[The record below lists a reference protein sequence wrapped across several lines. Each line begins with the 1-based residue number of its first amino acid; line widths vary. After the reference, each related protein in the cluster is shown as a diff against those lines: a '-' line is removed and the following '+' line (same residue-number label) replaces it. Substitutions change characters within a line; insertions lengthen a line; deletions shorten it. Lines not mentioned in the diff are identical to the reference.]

1 MNIIFHRFFQVIVIR
16 YSLDYTGVVNSPE
29 SFTPKDLMTYEKAHK
44 SLVPAAYVTFQFIGQ
59 NFDTFREFV
68 VGDGGHSS
76 GKTRNRKSSDGQ
88 VFINKPLQPN
98 TNYRVFLRAFIEE
111 VKWQTSS
118 FQNANFWDKIQSC
131 FTHITFNHRSA
142 SSVPSKFLAEVYVAK
157 DVAYGEGMQR
167 LTLHFLGLIC

>member
-1 MNIIFHRFFQVIVIR
+1 M
-16 YSLDYTGVVNSPE
+16 
-29 SFTPKDLMTYEKAHK
+29 YEKAHK

-111 VKWQTSS
+111 VK
-118 FQNANFWDKIQSC
+118 
-131 FTHITFNHRSA
+131 
-142 SSVPSKFLAEVYVAK
+142 
-157 DVAYGEGMQR
+157 
-167 LTLHFLGLIC
+167 